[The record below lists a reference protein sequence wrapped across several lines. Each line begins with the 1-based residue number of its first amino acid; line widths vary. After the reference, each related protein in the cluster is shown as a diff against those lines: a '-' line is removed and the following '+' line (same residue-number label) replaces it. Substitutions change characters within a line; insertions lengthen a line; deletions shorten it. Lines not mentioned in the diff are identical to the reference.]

1 LISSHTAIKPERHL
15 LKNLAL
21 LLITFTLIAGGV
33 AYGWV
38 DAIDVNIH
46 KHFQSIENAKSALSQ
61 PAGYGEPVNLLILG
75 SDKRY
80 REKDDPGRSDTL
92 MILHIDFN
100 KKKVYLVSIPRDSR
114 VNIPRYGMNKI
125 NAAYAFGGPRLSIST
140 VEDFTDLKI
149 NHYVQIDFRG
159 FKQMVDALGGID
171 VDVKETINNRSR
183 QYRMYIPKGTQRM
196 DGELA
201 LNYVR
206 YRHGDSDFKRAERQQ
221 NFLTALTSN
230 VLRWKSAWKIPR
242 LIGIMSKNVETD
254 LTMGQMSRI
263 GGFVRQVKKKNIE
276 TITVPGSTGMRNG
289 ASYVFPNEA
298 AVNAIV
304 ATMKKGGSFDKLKSQ
319 IESGKI
325 NSVVKKARITIL
337 NGTGVSGLAGRTK
350 VKLKKKGFRIV
361 RVGTA
366 SKSNYVNTEI
376 LVSSGNLG
384 TAKSLKRYLP
394 GTTKIKIS
402 KNGLSGIIV
411 VLGKDYT
418 ASKGYID

>member
-1 LISSHTAIKPERHL
+1 MDS
-15 LKNLAL
+15 
-21 LLITFTLIAGGV
+21 
-33 AYGWV
+33 V
-38 DAIDVNIH
+38 DFNIH
-46 KHFQSIENAKSALSQ
+46 KHFQSIENAKAALTQ
-61 PAGYGEPVNLLILG
+61 TAAYGEPVNLLILG

-80 REKDDPGRSDTL
+80 QEKGDTGRSDTL
-92 MILHIDFN
+92 MILRIDFN

-114 VNIPRYGMNKI
+114 VRIPNYGLNKI
-125 NAAYAFGGPRLSIST
+125 NAAYAYGGPRLSIRT
-140 VEDFTDLKI
+140 VEEFTDLKI

-159 FKQMVDALGGID
+159 FKKMVDALGGID

-183 QYRMYIPKGTQRM
+183 QYRMYIPKGSQRM

-221 NFLTALTSN
+221 NFLTALTGN

-242 LIGIMSKNVETD
+242 LISIMSKNVETD
-254 LTMGQMSRI
+254 LTMSQMSRI
-263 GGFVRQVKKKNIE
+263 GGFLRQVKKKNIE

-289 ASYVFPNEA
+289 GSYVFPDET

-304 ATMKKGGSFDKLKSQ
+304 TTMKKGGSLDKLKSK

-325 NSVVKKARITIL
+325 NLVGKKAKITIL
-337 NGTGVSGLAGRTK
+337 NGTGATGLAGRAK
-350 VKLKKKGFRIV
+350 VTLKKKGFNIV

-366 SKSNYVNTEI
+366 SSSTYTYTEI
-376 LVSSGNLG
+376 LTSTDNLE
-384 TAKSLKRYLP
+384 TAKSLKKLLP
-394 GTTKIKIS
+394 MTTKIKTS
-402 KNGLSGIIV
+402 ENLSSIIV

-418 ASKGYID
+418 DSKRIY

>member
-1 LISSHTAIKPERHL
+1 MDS
-15 LKNLAL
+15 
-21 LLITFTLIAGGV
+21 
-33 AYGWV
+33 
-38 DAIDVNIH
+38 IDFNIH
-46 KHFQSIENAKSALSQ
+46 KHFQSIENAKAALTQ
-61 PAGYGEPVNLLILG
+61 TAAYGEPVNLLILG

-80 REKDDPGRSDTL
+80 QEKGDTGRSDTL
-92 MILHIDFN
+92 MILRIDFN

-114 VNIPRYGMNKI
+114 VRIPSYGLNKI
-125 NAAYAFGGPRLSIST
+125 NAAYAYGGPRLSIRT
-140 VEDFTDLKI
+140 VEEFTDLKI

-159 FKQMVDALGGID
+159 FKKMVDALGGID

-221 NFLTALTSN
+221 NFLTALTGN

-242 LIGIMSKNVETD
+242 LISIMSKNVETD
-254 LTMGQMSRI
+254 LTMSQMSRI
-263 GGFVRQVKKKNIE
+263 GGFLRQVKKKNIE

-289 ASYVFPNEA
+289 GSYVFPDET

-304 ATMKKGGSFDKLKSQ
+304 TTMKKGASLDKLKSQ

-325 NSVVKKARITIL
+325 NSVGKKAKITIL
-337 NGTGVSGLAGRTK
+337 NGTAATGLAGRAK
-350 VKLKKKGFRIV
+350 IMLKKEGFNIV

-366 SKSNYVNTEI
+366 SSSTYAYTEI
-376 LVSSGNLG
+376 LTSTDNLE
-384 TAKSLKRYLP
+384 TAKSLKKLLP
-394 GTTKIKIS
+394 MTTEIKTS
-402 KNGLSGIIV
+402 ENLSSIIV

-418 ASKGYID
+418 DSKRIY